1 MDFFQIREQ
10 ESKTG
15 MVIFPDFIVRPSEDL
30 MIRGGSFYAVW
41 NGKTGLWSQDE
52 YDVQRL
58 VDEALFAHAE
68 TIEGPVKIKVLS
80 NYKSGSWKEF
90 KSYIGNM
97 PDCYRQ
103 LDLSIT
109 FANTPPRKGDYSSR
123 RLSYPVEAG
132 AIEAYDKLMGTLYE
146 EDERKKLEWSIGA
159 IVSGDSTKIQK
170 FIVLY
175 GESGTGKSTYLN
187 LVDKLF
193 GVYAETFDAEALT
206 GNRDSFGTGA
216 FGNNPLV
223 ALQHDAD
230 LSRIERNTTLNS
242 IVSHESIVINPK
254 FMKPYTAQLSAFLM
268 IGTNKSV
275 RITDAKSGII
285 RRLID
290 VHPSGK
296 LLPVGE
302 YEAAVTQTEFE
313 LGAIAHHCLEVYR
326 QCGMHYYA
334 QYKPMDM
341 ITRTDVFYNFVMAN
355 FELFAEQDGTT
366 LKQAWAL
373 YKDFCDEGQYEWRL
387 QHHRFR
393 DELRNYFVH
402 FTDRGRVNDV
412 VTTNIYREF
421 RFDKLGI
428 ADPLPE
434 PPPSLVMESDVS
446 LLDELLAH
454 QPAQYANDEGTP
466 EKPWA
471 KVTTMLSNLD
481 SSMLHYVKLDS
492 PQHIVVDFDLQNDD
506 GEKDLALNM
515 AAASLFPATYAEL
528 SKGGSGIHLHYFY
541 DGDVMELSNQYK
553 PGIEVKIFRGDA
565 SLRRKLSKCNNVPV
579 ATIKGGLPLKERRM
593 IDSTVMRSERAL
605 RDLIMRN
612 LRKEIH
618 PGTKSSIDFI
628 KKILDDAYNDPD
640 HLQYDVTDMRGRILA
655 FANGS
660 TNHALECIRT
670 LQQMQFKSEPVED
683 GKQTAFKSSDNR
695 LVFFDVEVYPNLFVV
710 CWKFEGKSTVVR
722 MVNPAP
728 AAIEELTQFKLV
740 GFNNRRY
747 DNHILY
753 ARIMGYS
760 ELDLFHLSQK
770 LINGEKNAAFGEA
783 YNVSYADAWELS
795 SKRQSLKRFQIELG
809 LNHEEIGLPWNE
821 PVPEELWAKVVEYC
835 CNDVVTTEQVFHIR
849 KQDYVARQILAE
861 LSGLRVNDTTQRHT
875 AQIIFGDSKNV
886 QKEFVYTNL
895 AETFPG
901 YEFEAGKSQFMG
913 EEVGEGGYVYA
924 EPGMYSDVAVLDVA
938 SMHPTSITMLDLFG
952 PYTAKYANLLDARI
966 AIKRKEYKD
975 AKKIL
980 PKIAQFLGSEDDA
993 KALADALKLAINI
1006 VYGLTSASFDNPFRD
1021 VRNKDNIVAKRGALM
1036 MVALKNAVQ
1045 EKGFQVVHIK
1055 TDSIKIPHATQEI
1068 IEFVTNFGRQYGYD
1082 FEHETTYRK
1091 MCLVNDAVYIARK
1104 ENGEWEAKGA
1114 QFIHPFVFKTLFTGE
1129 EVTFDDCC
1137 ETKSVT
1143 KGALYLDFGEGGEP
1157 HFVGRAGLFVPVKEG
1172 HEGGLLLRGSEGTYH
1187 AATGTKGWFWK
1198 EAAVVQE
1205 LGQEDSVEISYFRKL
1220 ADAAI
1225 KNIGRFGDIDW
1236 LRE

>member
-1 MDFFQIREQ
+1 LDFFQIREH

-15 MVIFPDFIVRPSEDL
+15 TDIFPDFIVRPSSDL

-41 NGKTGLWSQDE
+41 NEKTGLWSQDE

-58 VDEALFAHAE
+58 VDEALYAHAE
-68 TIEGPVKIKVLS
+68 TIEGPVRIKVMS
-80 NYKSGSWKEF
+80 NYKSGSWRDF
-90 KSYIGNM
+90 RSYIGNM

-103 LDLSIT
+103 LDSTIT
-109 FANTPPRKGDYSSR
+109 FANTPPRKGDYSSK
-123 RLSYPVEAG
+123 RLPYPVEAG
-132 AIEAYDKLMGTLYE
+132 SIEAYDKLMGTLYD
-146 EDERKKLEWSIGA
+146 EDERRKLEWAIGA
-159 IVSGDSTKIQK
+159 VISGDSTKIQK

-187 LVDKLF
+187 IVGKLF
-193 GVYAETFDAEALT
+193 GIYSETFDAEALT
-206 GNRDSFGTGA
+206 GNKDTFGTGA

-223 ALQHDAD
+223 AIQHDAD

-254 FMKPYTAQLSAFLM
+254 FMKPYTAVLSAFLM

-275 RITDAKSGII
+275 RITDAKSGVI

-290 VHPSGK
+290 VHPSGR
-296 LLPVGE
+296 LLPVND
-302 YEAAVTQTEFE
+302 YEAAVTQVDFE

-366 LKQAWAL
+366 LKQAWNL
-373 YKDFCDEGQYEWRL
+373 YKEFCDEGRYEWRL
-387 QHHRFR
+387 QQHRFR
-393 DELRNYFVH
+393 DELRNYFVQ
-402 FTDRGRVNDV
+402 FTDRGRVGEV
-412 VTTNIYREF
+412 VTTNIYKGF

-428 ADPLPE
+428 AEPLPE

-454 QPAQYANDEGTP
+454 QPAQYAKDDGTP

-471 KVTTMLSNLD
+471 KVTTMLTNLD
-481 SSMLHYVKLDS
+481 TSMLHYVKLDS
-492 PQHIVVDFDLQNDD
+492 PQHIVVDFDLRNDD

-528 SKGGSGIHLHYFY
+528 SKGGSGIHLHYTY

-565 SLRRKLSKCNNVPV
+565 SLRRKLSKCNNVPI
-579 ATIKGGLPLKERRM
+579 ATIKGGLPHKERRM
-593 IDSTVMRSERAL
+593 IDSETMRSERAL

-612 LRKEIH
+612 LRKEVH
-618 PGTKSSIDFI
+618 PGTKSSVDFI
-628 KKILDDAYNDPD
+628 KKILDDAYESGMP
-640 HLQYDVTDMRGRILA
+640 YDVTEMRGRILA
-655 FANGS
+655 FANNS
-660 TNHALECIRT
+660 TNHSLECVRT
-670 LQQMQFKSEPVED
+670 VQQMKFASEAEAKGPEAEPE
-683 GKQTAFKSSDNR
+683 GG
-695 LVFFDVEVYPNLFVV
+695 LVFYDVEVYPNLFVV
-710 CWKFEGKSTVVR
+710 CWKFEGKPTVVR

-728 AAIEELTQFKLV
+728 AAIEELVKFKLL

-760 ELDLFHLSQK
+760 ELDLFNLSQR
-770 LINGEKNAAFGEA
+770 LINGEKSASFGEA
-783 YNVSYADAWELS
+783 YNMSYGDVWEMS

-809 LNHEEIGLPWNE
+809 LNHEEIGLPWDQ
-821 PVPEELWAKVVEYC
+821 PVLEELWGKVVEYC
-835 CNDVVTTEQVFHIR
+835 ANDVVTTEQVFHIR
-849 KQDYVARQILAE
+849 KQDFVARQILAD
-861 LSGLRVNDTTQRHT
+861 LSGLKVNDTTQRHT
-875 AQIIFGDSKNV
+875 AQIIFGNDKNV
-886 QKEFVYTNL
+886 QEQFVYTNL

-901 YEFEAGKSQFMG
+901 YHYEAGHSWFMG

-938 SMHPTSITMLDLFG
+938 SMHPTSIEMLDLFG
-952 PYTAKYANLLDARI
+952 PYTQRYTDLKTARI
-966 AIKRKEYKD
+966 AIKRKDYKT
-975 AKKIL
+975 ARSLLGGALK
-980 PKIAQFLGSEDDA
+980 PYLGSEDDA
-993 KALADALKLAINI
+993 RALADALKLAINI

-1021 VRNKDNIVAKRGALM
+1021 KRNKDNIVAKRGALF

-1068 IEFVTNFGRQYGYD
+1068 IDFIVNYGREYGYD
-1082 FEHETTYRK
+1082 FEHETTYSK
-1091 MCLVNDAVYIARK
+1091 ICLVNDAVYIARS
-1104 ENGEWEAKGA
+1104 ENGEWTAVGA
-1114 QFIHPFVFKTLFTGE
+1114 QFAHPFVFKTLFSGE
-1129 EVTFDDCC
+1129 EVTFDDLC
-1137 ETKSVT
+1137 ETKTVT
-1143 KGALYLDFGEGGEP
+1143 KGALYLDFGEGGDP

-1172 HEGGLLLRGSEGTYH
+1172 HQGGFLLRGQDGTYH
-1187 AATGTKGWFWK
+1187 AAAGTKGFLWK

-1205 LGQEDSVEISYFRKL
+1205 FEQEDSINIAYFRKL
-1220 ADAAI
+1220 ADAAV
-1225 KNIGRFGDIDW
+1225 KNITRFGDIDW